1 VGTRDSLR
9 GTEHGA
15 ERGSGVERSGT
26 ETDSS
31 PPINPNRYLQGFQ
44 NYERGDWKTALA
56 CFDEVLS
63 WDPKKQGVNFMRGQC
78 LLNLSRL
85 GDAEQAILS
94 ELSIKP
100 DHPDARRLLSELRAK
115 RAHRP
120 VEVGTA

>member
-1 VGTRDSLR
+1 
-9 GTEHGA
+9 
-15 ERGSGVERSGT
+15 
-26 ETDSS
+26 
-31 PPINPNRYLQGFQ
+31 
-44 NYERGDWKTALA
+44 
-56 CFDEVLS
+56 
-63 WDPKKQGVNFMRGQC
+63 MRGQC

-115 RAHRP
+115 RVHRL